1 MATPSYRLEGRNA
14 LVTGSSQGIG
24 QAIAMRLASE
34 GANVVI
40 NYHSHPETA
49 EQTANDI
56 RALGRQSVAIGADL
70 GNVLEVRSLVG
81 QSIAALGSLD
91 ILVNNAGVEKNAAFL
106 DVTEADYDVVL
117 NTNLKGTF
125 FTTQTFVRHLQERG
139 APGKVINISSV
150 HEDLPFPHFT
160 AYCASKGGL
169 KMMMRNL
176 SIELAPLGITVNNIA
191 PGAIETPINAK
202 LLHDAAL
209 LKSLLGNIPLARLG
223 KTTDVAGVTA
233 FLASADADYITGATI
248 VVDGGLTWNYSEQ

>member
-1 MATPSYRLEGRNA
+1 MATSYQLAGRNV

-24 QAIAMRLASE
+24 QSIAMRLARE

-49 EQTANDI
+49 EQTAADI
-56 RALGRQSVAIGADL
+56 RALGRKSVALVADL
-70 GNVLEVRSLVG
+70 GNVADVQKLVAD
-81 QSIAALGSLD
+81 SIAALGSLD
-91 ILVNNAGVEKNAAFL
+91 ILVNNAGIEKNAPFTE
-106 DVTEADYDVVL
+106 VTEADYDLVL
-117 NTNLKGTF
+117 DTNLKGTF
-125 FTTQTFVRHLQERG
+125 FTSQAFARHLIDRQS
-139 APGKVINISSV
+139 PGKIINISSV

-160 AYCASKGGL
+160 AYCASKGGM

-176 SIELAPLGITVNNIA
+176 SIELAPHGITVNNIA

-202 LLHDAAL
+202 LLHDPAL

-223 KTTDVAGVTA
+223 KTDDVAALAA
-233 FLASADADYITGATI
+233 FLASSDADYINGATL